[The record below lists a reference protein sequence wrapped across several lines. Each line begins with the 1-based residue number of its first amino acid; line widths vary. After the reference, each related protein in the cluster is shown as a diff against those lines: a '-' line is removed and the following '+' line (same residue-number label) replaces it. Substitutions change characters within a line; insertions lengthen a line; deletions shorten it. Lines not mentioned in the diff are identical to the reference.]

1 MTTEFVTELRKMD
14 VYIIDVHH
22 IVWGDYPMRQTEF
35 VAESLDIMRNAL
47 HSEAYVDL
55 EARLKNYITNYS
67 RKVIPYRDGF
77 QL

>member
-22 IVWGDYPMRQTEF
+22 IVWGEYPMRQTEF

-47 HSEAYVDL
+47 HSDEYEDL
-55 EARLKNYITNYS
+55 ETRLQNYITNYS

>member
-47 HSEAYVDL
+47 HSEEYVDL
-55 EARLKNYITNYS
+55 ETRLKNYITNYS